1 MPEPP
6 IVKKIKA
13 YAFNHGCDLDSATFK
28 VPADMSNSFQP
39 SHLPGMFDRLFVE
52 EDHNEKSRPAD

>member
-1 MPEPP
+1 MPELP
-6 IVKKIKA
+6 IVKKI
-13 YAFNHGCDLDSATFK
+13 
-28 VPADMSNSFQP
+28 ADMSNSFQP